1 MSTRETEPVTGA
13 AQGAEACGASGAGT
27 GTEPGAAPQP
37 SPTSVDRK
45 RQPSGDEAR
54 GRAMRAAISVIAEKG
69 TAAVRMSDIAA
80 RAGMSTGHILYH
92 FGKKDR
98 LLLEVLAWSEADLGS
113 RFERA
118 ADEAASPAE
127 KLALFV
133 RYYLPRHPG
142 DERYALWTQVL
153 AQCHDDAGRQV
164 LTDLSDV
171 WEERLEAV
179 LREGRALGQFADVD
193 PTEFV
198 IRAVAML
205 NGLSGDVMFGRARWQ
220 HASAHAF
227 ALAALERELRP
238 TGRA

>member
-1 MSTRETEPVTGA
+1 MATSETGPT
-13 AQGAEACGASGAGT
+13 GAEAGSGAGVSSR
-27 GTEPGAAPQP
+27 PAAGAP
-37 SPTSVDRK
+37 VDRK

-98 LLLEVLAWSEADLGS
+98 LLLEVLAWSEADLGT
-113 RFERA
+113 RFRRA

-127 KLALFV
+127 KLELFV
-133 RYYLPRHPG
+133 RFYLPRHQG

-153 AQCHDDAGRQV
+153 AQRHDEAGREL
-164 LTDLSDV
+164 LTTLLDGWD
-171 WEERLEAV
+171 ERLEAIV
-179 LREGRALGQFADVD
+179 REGRDLGQFADVD
-193 PTEFV
+193 LPEFT

-205 NGLSGDVMFGRARWQ
+205 SGISEDVMFGRSRWQ
-220 HASAHAF
+220 HTSAHAF
-227 ALAALERELRP
+227 ALSALERELRP